1 MSVMAGLRS
10 GMRSNRAT
18 RTAMRDYDLLL
29 VCAVGA
35 LLIFGLIMVYSASI
49 ALADGPKF
57 VNANRFSFFNRHL
70 VFIVAGLCVAFLVC
84 QVPMQFWEKK
94 ALVIYS
100 VGVVLLVL
108 VLVPFIGRQVN
119 GAYRWIPLG
128 PINFQPSEFMKVAMV
143 IFAAYYTV
151 RKQQSMHQL
160 KGVIPI
166 TLGFLGLVV
175 LLLLKEPDLGAALV
189 IVCIVL
195 GIIFLGGASMKL
207 FIGMLLAAVVGFVAL
222 IVATPWRMQ
231 RIFAYLDPFS
241 EEHAQSIGYQLSHS
255 LIAIGRGEFFGVG
268 LGFSIE
274 KLHYLPEAHTD
285 FIMAVVGEELGFVG
299 ILAVIVLF
307 IIIVRKG
314 LDIGRQAI
322 AMDREFNGLVAQG
335 IAVWFGTQSFVNLGV
350 CLGLLP
356 TKGLTLPLVSYGGS
370 ALVMNLVAVALLMR
384 VDFENRKMM
393 RGQNEQAYR
402 GNSINEYA

>member
-1 MSVMAGLRS
+1 MSVLAGLRS
-10 GMRSNRAT
+10 GMRTSRAT

-57 VNANRFSFFNRHL
+57 VNANRFSFFYRHMVFMGAGL
-70 VFIVAGLCVAFLVC
+70 IAAFIVC
-84 QVPMQFWEKK
+84 QIPMQLWEKR
-94 ALVIYS
+94 ALVLYI
-100 VGVVLLVL
+100 VGVVLLIL
-108 VLVPFIGRQVN
+108 VLIPFIGRQVN

-128 PINFQPSEFMKVAMV
+128 PVNFQPSEFMKVAMV

-151 RKQQSMHQL
+151 RKQQSLHTI
-160 KGVIPI
+160 KGVLPI

-175 LLLLKEPDLGAALV
+175 ALLLKEPDLGAALV

-195 GIIFLGGASMKL
+195 GIIFLGGANLTL
-207 FIGMLLAAVVGFVAL
+207 FIGMLVAAVLGFVAL
-222 IVATPWRMQ
+222 IIATPWRMQ

-307 IIIVRKG
+307 LIIVRKG

-335 IAVWFGTQSFVNLGV
+335 VAVWFGTQSFVNLGV

>member
-1 MSVMAGLRS
+1 
-10 GMRSNRAT
+10 
-18 RTAMRDYDLLL
+18 
-29 VCAVGA
+29 
-35 LLIFGLIMVYSASI
+35 
-49 ALADGPKF
+49 
-57 VNANRFSFFNRHL
+57 
-70 VFIVAGLCVAFLVC
+70 
-84 QVPMQFWEKK
+84 
-94 ALVIYS
+94 
-100 VGVVLLVL
+100 
-108 VLVPFIGRQVN
+108 
-119 GAYRWIPLG
+119 
-128 PINFQPSEFMKVAMV
+128 
-143 IFAAYYTV
+143 
-151 RKQQSMHQL
+151 
-160 KGVIPI
+160 
-166 TLGFLGLVV
+166 
-175 LLLLKEPDLGAALV
+175 
-189 IVCIVL
+189 
-195 GIIFLGGASMKL
+195 
-207 FIGMLLAAVVGFVAL
+207 
-222 IVATPWRMQ
+222 MQ

-241 EEHAQSIGYQLSHS
+241 AEHAQSIGYQLSHS

-307 IIIVRKG
+307 MIIVRKG

-335 IAVWFGTQSFVNLGV
+335 VAIWFGIQSFVNLGV

>member
-1 MSVMAGLRS
+1 MSLLSGLRS
-10 GMRSNRAT
+10 GIRINRTT

-29 VCAVGA
+29 VCAVGT

-49 ALADGPKF
+49 ALADGTKF
-57 VNANRFSFFNRHL
+57 TNANQYSFFNRHL
-70 VFIVAGLCVAFLVC
+70 IFILTGLFTAYLIC
-84 QVPMQFWEKK
+84 QIPMRFWEKK
-94 ALVIYS
+94 ALIIYIL
-100 VGVVLLVL
+100 GTILLVL

-119 GAYRWIPLG
+119 GSYRWIPLG
-128 PINFQPSEFMKVAMV
+128 PINFQPSELMKVGMV
-143 IFAAYYTV
+143 IFTAYYTV
-151 RKQQSMHQL
+151 RKQQYLHSFR
-160 KGVIPI
+160 GVFPMM
-166 TLGFLGLVV
+166 LFLGVV
-175 LLLLKEPDLGAALV
+175 GSLLLKEPDLGATLV

-195 GIIFLGGASMKL
+195 GILFLGGASIKL
-207 FIGMLLAAVVGFVAL
+207 FIGMMSLAVAGFVFV

-241 EEHAQSIGYQLSHS
+241 ENHAQSVGYQLSHS
-255 LIAIGRGEFFGVG
+255 LIAIGRGEFLGVG

-285 FIMAVVGEELGFVG
+285 FIMAVVGEELGFIG

-307 IIIVRKG
+307 MIIVRKG

-335 IAVWFGTQSFVNLGV
+335 IAVWFGVQSFVNLGV

-393 RGQNEQAYR
+393 RGQNEQAYK

>member
-1 MSVMAGLRS
+1 MSVLAGLRS
-10 GMRSNRAT
+10 GMRPNRAS

-57 VNANRFSFFNRHL
+57 TNANQYSFFNRHL
-70 VFIVAGLCVAFLVC
+70 IFIVAGLFVAYLVC

-94 ALVIYS
+94 ALLIYII
-100 VGVVLLVL
+100 GTVLLVL
-108 VLVPFIGRQVN
+108 VLIPFIGRQVN

-128 PINFQPSEFMKVAMV
+128 PINFQPSELMKVGMV
-143 IFAAYYTV
+143 IFTAYYTV
-151 RKQQSMHQL
+151 RKQQHLDQL
-160 KGVIPI
+160 RGVLPM
-166 TLGFLGLVV
+166 LGFFGLVSV
-175 LLLLKEPDLGAALV
+175 LLLAEPDLGATLV
-189 IVCIVL
+189 IACIVL
-195 GIIFLGGASMKL
+195 GILFLGGASLIL
-207 FIGMLLAAVVGFVAL
+207 FAGLIFLAIGGFAL
-222 IVATPWRMQ
+222 MIVATPWRMQ

-241 EEHAQSIGYQLSHS
+241 EEYAQSVGYQLSHS

-299 ILAVIVLF
+299 ILAVIILF
-307 IIIVRKG
+307 MIIVRKG

-335 IAVWFGTQSFVNLGV
+335 IAVWFGAQSFVNLGV